1 MTITFHGAAETTTG
15 SQHLLEIN
23 GKRILLDCGLYQG
36 HREDAY
42 DRNKQ
47 FPFEPAQ
54 LDCVIL
60 SHAHID
66 HCGNLPNLSRQ
77 GYRGNIFA
85 TPATR
90 DLCQIML
97 ADSARIQM
105 ADVEYVNR
113 KKAKKG
119 QKLFTPLYDE
129 RDAERCLRQ
138 FVTVDY
144 HRPMLVAD
152 GVTLTFIDAGHI
164 LGSAQVVLDLHEH
177 ASGEK
182 KRLLF
187 SGDVGRGSNDLL
199 RDPDIAENIDAVIME
214 STYGGREHEEET
226 GARDKICKVLNT
238 ALANHGR
245 VIIPAFAVERTQQIL
260 VVLHEL
266 FRQDRIPDVP
276 VYVDSPLAVSA
287 TEIFRLHP
295 ECFNEGIYDA
305 LFQKNNPFGFDGLHM
320 VRQAK
325 DSMKLNQLEG
335 PFIIIAA
342 SGMCE
347 AGRVVHHL
355 HNNIEDPRTI
365 VLFVGY
371 CAENTLGWKL
381 RNGHKEVNIFGDP
394 HHVRARIEMLDSF
407 SGHADHSELLDWFQR
422 ITGPK
427 KQVWLVHGEVARSS
441 ILQQAMKEKFPQCET
456 GIARL
461 GQTAGIGG

>member
-1 MTITFHGAAETTTG
+1 MTVTFHGAAETTTG

-23 GKRILLDCGLYQG
+23 GRRILLDCGLYQG
-36 HREDAY
+36 RREEAY
-42 DRNKQ
+42 DRNKN
-47 FPFEPAQ
+47 FPFEPSQ
-54 LDCVIL
+54 IDCVIL

-66 HCGNLPNLSRQ
+66 HSGNLPNLSRQ

-90 DLCQIML
+90 DLCQVML
-97 ADSARIQM
+97 ADSARIQTS
-105 ADVEYVNR
+105 DVEYVNR
-113 KKAKKG
+113 KRAKKG

-144 HRPMLVAD
+144 HRPMVVSE

-164 LGSAQVVLDLHEH
+164 LGSAQVVLDLHDQ
-177 ASGEK
+177 ATGAK
-182 KRLLF
+182 RRLLF
-187 SGDVGRGSNDLL
+187 SGDVGRGTNDLL
-199 RDPDIAENIDAVIME
+199 RDPDIAENIDTIIME
-214 STYGGREHEEET
+214 STYGGREHEQAT
-226 GARDKICKVLNT
+226 GARDTICKILGN
-238 ALANHGR
+238 ALASHGR

-266 FRQDRIPDVP
+266 FKADRIPDVP

-295 ECFNEGIYDA
+295 ECFNEGVYED
-305 LFQKNNPFGFDGLHM
+305 LFLKSNPFGFDGLHLI
-320 VRQAK
+320 RQAK
-325 DSMKLNQLEG
+325 DSMKLNDLEG

-355 HNNIEDPRTI
+355 HNNIEDPRTT

-381 RNGHKEVNIFGDP
+381 RNGEKEVNIFGEP
-394 HHVRARIEMLDSF
+394 HRVRARIELLDSF
-407 SGHADHSELLDWFQR
+407 SGHADHSELLDWFRR
-422 ITGPK
+422 ISGPK
-427 KQVWLVHGEVARSS
+427 KHVWLVHGEVERSAA
-441 ILQQAMKEKFPQCET
+441 LREAMAQQFPESET
-456 GIARL
+456 AIARL
-461 GQTAGIGG
+461 GQTVSAEG

>member
-36 HREDAY
+36 HREQAY
-42 DRNKQ
+42 DRNKH
-47 FPFEPAQ
+47 FPFEPSEV
-54 LDCVIL
+54 DCVVL

-66 HCGNLPNLSRQ
+66 HSGNLPNLSRQ
-77 GYRGNIFA
+77 GFRGNIFA

-97 ADSARIQM
+97 ADSARIQIS
-105 ADVEYVNR
+105 DVEYVNR
-113 KKAKKG
+113 KRAKKG
-119 QKLFTPLYDE
+119 LKSFHPLYDE
-129 RDAERCLRQ
+129 RDAEKCLRQ
-138 FVTVDY
+138 FVTMDY
-144 HRPMLVAD
+144 HRPMIVAE
-152 GVTLTFIDAGHI
+152 GVTVTFIDAGHI
-164 LGSAQVVLDLHEH
+164 LGAAQVILDLHDQ
-177 ASGEK
+177 ATGQK

-187 SGDVGRGSNDLL
+187 SGDVGRGNSDLL
-199 RDPDIAENIDAVIME
+199 RDPDIAENVDAVIME
-214 STYGGREHEEET
+214 STYGGREHEEST
-226 GARDKICKVLNT
+226 GARDRICQVLND
-238 ALANHGR
+238 ALKSRGR

-266 FRQDRIPDVP
+266 FEQNRIPDVP
-276 VYVDSPLAVSA
+276 VFVDSPLAVSA

-295 ECFNEGIYDA
+295 ECFNKEIYDA
-305 LFQKNNPFGFDGLHM
+305 LFFKSNPFGFDGLHL

-325 DSMKLNQLEG
+325 DSIKLNDREG

-355 HNNIEDPRTI
+355 HNHIGDPETT

-371 CAENTLGWKL
+371 CAEHTLGWKL
-381 RNGHKEVNIFGDP
+381 RNGHKEVNIFGEP
-394 HHVRARIEMLDSF
+394 HRVRARIELLDSF

-427 KQVWLVHGEVARSS
+427 DHVWLVHGEPERSTALCS
-441 ILQQAMKEKFPQCET
+441 AIQEKFP
-456 GIARL
+456 GRDVSVARL
-461 GQTAGIGG
+461 GQTTTILP

>member
-1 MTITFHGAAETTTG
+1 MTITFHGAAGTTTG
-15 SQHLLEIN
+15 SQHLIEIN
-23 GKRILLDCGLYQG
+23 GHRVLLDCGLYQG
-36 HREDAY
+36 HREEAY
-42 DRNKQ
+42 DRNKS

-54 LDCVIL
+54 LDCVVL

-66 HCGNLPNLSRQ
+66 HAGNLPNLSRQ
-77 GYRGNIFA
+77 GFRGNIFS

-97 ADSARIQM
+97 ADSARIQTS
-105 ADVEYVNR
+105 DTEYVNR
-113 KKAKKG
+113 KRTRKG
-119 QKLFTPLYDE
+119 LKPFHPLYDE

-144 HRPMLVAD
+144 HRPMLVAE
-152 GVTLTFIDAGHI
+152 GVTVTFIDAGHI
-164 LGSAQVVLDLHEH
+164 LGAAQVVLDLHDP
-177 ASGEK
+177 ATGEK

-187 SGDVGRGSNDLL
+187 SGDVGRGNNDLL
-199 RDPDIAENIDAVIME
+199 RDPEIAENVDAVIME
-214 STYGGREHEEET
+214 STYGGREHEEEN
-226 GARDKICKVLNT
+226 GARDKICRVLND
-238 ALANHGR
+238 ALKNHGR

-266 FRQDRIPDVP
+266 FEQDRIPDVP

-295 ECFNEGIYDA
+295 ECFNEEIYEA
-305 LFQKNNPFGFDGLHM
+305 LFEKSNPFGFEGLHL
-320 VRQAK
+320 VRKAK
-325 DSMKLNQLEG
+325 DSMALNDLKG

-347 AGRVVHHL
+347 AGRVLHHL
-355 HNNIEDPRTI
+355 KNHVGDPATT

-381 RNGHKEVNIFGDP
+381 RNGHKEVNIFGEP
-394 HHVRARIEMLDSF
+394 HRVRARIEMLDSF

-427 KQVWLVHGEVARSS
+427 KQVWLVHGEIERSAILREAMAQKYPDRS
-441 ILQQAMKEKFPQCET
+441 IEAV
-456 GIARL
+456 RL
-461 GQTAGIGG
+461 GQSVKIA

>member
-1 MTITFHGAAETTTG
+1 MTITFHGAAGTTTG
-15 SQHLLEIN
+15 SQHLVEIN
-23 GKRILLDCGLYQG
+23 GHRVLLDCGLYQG
-36 HREDAY
+36 HREEAY

-54 LDCVIL
+54 VDCVVL

-66 HCGNLPNLSRQ
+66 HAGNLPNLSRQ
-77 GYRGNIFA
+77 GFRGNIFA

-105 ADVEYVNR
+105 SDIEYVNR
-113 KKAKKG
+113 KRVKKG
-119 QKLFTPLYDE
+119 LPPFHPLYDE

-144 HRPMLVAD
+144 HRPMIVAD
-152 GVTLTFIDAGHI
+152 GVTVTFIDAGHI
-164 LGSAQVVLDLHEH
+164 LGAAQVVLDLHDRTT
-177 ASGEK
+177 GEK
-182 KRLLF
+182 RRLLF
-187 SGDVGRGSNDLL
+187 SGDVGRGNNDLL
-199 RDPDIAENIDAVIME
+199 RDPEIAENVDAVIME
-214 STYGGREHEEET
+214 STYGGREHEEEN
-226 GARDKICKVLNT
+226 GARDKICRVLND
-238 ALANHGR
+238 ALKTRGR
-245 VIIPAFAVERTQQIL
+245 IIIPAFAVERTQQIL

-266 FRQDRIPDVP
+266 FEQDRIPDVP

-295 ECFNEGIYDA
+295 ECFNEEIYEA
-305 LFQKNNPFGFDGLHM
+305 LFEKSNPFGFEGLHL
-320 VRQAK
+320 VRKAK
-325 DSMKLNQLEG
+325 DSMALNNLEG

-347 AGRVVHHL
+347 AGRVLHHL
-355 HNNIEDPRTI
+355 KNNLEDPSTT

-381 RNGHKEVNIFGDP
+381 RNGHKEVNIFGEP
-394 HHVRARIEMLDSF
+394 RRVRARIEMLDSF
-407 SGHADHSELLDWFQR
+407 SGHADHSELLDWFHR

-427 KQVWLVHGEVARSS
+427 KQVWLVHGEIERSA
-441 ILQQAMKEKFPQCET
+441 ILREAMAQKYPDRTVEAVRRGQSVR
-456 GIARL
+456 IA
-461 GQTAGIGG
+461 